1 MTEEI
6 RLNDGVMAEEIRV
19 VEHYS
24 ASILNKVGEGA
35 RVLGALR
42 DAGVNLI
49 AFWGYKH
56 GAGRAQL
63 EFIPE
68 DSATFV
74 AAAKQAKL
82 RLRKSTAL
90 YIHGEDRPGAIA
102 DILGKLA
109 GGAHQCSCRAGGASW
124 RGKLRHNRLPPASC
138 RSQGCERPERV
149 TLTGTA
155 RIAATVLKGTRRRSV
170 LDWQLRLATITTEVF
185 AMISK
190 EVQPPDPVPCAESE
204 ASQPRVS
211 PSEDPDKIRGEVFK
225 RMFPDVPREPSE

>member
-6 RLNDGVMAEEIRV
+6 RLKEGVMAEEIRV

-56 GAGRAQL
+56 GAGKAKL

-82 RLRKSTAL
+82 RLRKSAAL
-90 YIHGEDRPGAIA
+90 YIHGDDRPGAVA
-102 DILGKLA
+102 DILAKLA
-109 GGAHQCSCRAGGASW
+109 RAHINVAAVQAVCGGGGTYGTIVFLPQTAAREAASA
-124 RGKLRHNRLPPASC
+124 L
-138 RSQGCERPERV
+138 
-149 TLTGTA
+149 
-155 RIAATVLKGTRRRSV
+155 AAV
-170 LDWQLRLATITTEVF
+170 
-185 AMISK
+185 
-190 EVQPPDPVPCAESE
+190 
-204 ASQPRVS
+204 
-211 PSEDPDKIRGEVFK
+211 
-225 RMFPDVPREPSE
+225 

>member
-6 RLNDGVMAEEIRV
+6 RLKEGVMAEEIRV

-35 RVLGALR
+35 RVLAALR

-56 GAGRAQL
+56 GEGRAQL

-90 YIHGEDRPGAIA
+90 YIYGDDRPGAIA
-102 DILGKLA
+102 DILAKLA
-109 GGAHQCSCRAGGASW
+109 RSRINVAAVQGVCGGGGSY
-124 RGKLRHNRLPPASC
+124 GTIVFLPPAAA
-138 RSQGCERPERV
+138 RKAVRV
-149 TLTGTA
+149 
-155 RIAATVLKGTRRRSV
+155 
-170 LDWQLRLATITTEVF
+170 LAV
-185 AMISK
+185 A
-190 EVQPPDPVPCAESE
+190 
-204 ASQPRVS
+204 
-211 PSEDPDKIRGEVFK
+211 
-225 RMFPDVPREPSE
+225 

>member
-6 RLNDGVMAEEIRV
+6 RLKEGLMAEEIRE

-90 YIHGEDRPGAIA
+90 YIYGDNRPGAIA
-102 DILGKLA
+102 DILAKLA
-109 GGAHQCSCRAGGASW
+109 RAHINVAAVQAVCGAGGSY
-124 RGKLRHNRLPPASC
+124 GTIVFLP
-138 RSQGCERPERV
+138 Q
-149 TLTGTA
+149 
-155 RIAATVLKGTRRRSV
+155 AATRKAASA
-170 LDWQLRLATITTEVF
+170 LA
-185 AMISK
+185 A
-190 EVQPPDPVPCAESE
+190 A
-204 ASQPRVS
+204 
-211 PSEDPDKIRGEVFK
+211 
-225 RMFPDVPREPSE
+225 

>member
-6 RLNDGVMAEEIRV
+6 RLKEGVMAEEIRV
-19 VEHYS
+19 VDHYS
-24 ASILNKVGEGA
+24 VSIANKVGEGA

-90 YIHGEDRPGAIA
+90 YIHGDSLEPRSLEFGVWLLAGPNIHRDASPGAGHGSGR
-102 DILGKLA
+102 DMP
-109 GGAHQCSCRAGGASW
+109 SS
-124 RGKLRHNRLPPASC
+124 PPC
-138 RSQGCERPERV
+138 
-149 TLTGTA
+149 
-155 RIAATVLKGTRRRSV
+155 
-170 LDWQLRLATITTEVF
+170 
-185 AMISK
+185 
-190 EVQPPDPVPCAESE
+190 
-204 ASQPRVS
+204 
-211 PSEDPDKIRGEVFK
+211 
-225 RMFPDVPREPSE
+225 

>member
-6 RLNDGVMAEEIRV
+6 RLNEGVMADEIRV

-42 DAGVNLI
+42 DSGVNLI

-68 DSATFV
+68 DSAIFV

-90 YIHGEDRPGAIA
+90 FIHGEDRPGAIA
-102 DILGKLA
+102 DILAKLA
-109 GGAHQCSCRAGGASW
+109 EARVNVAAVQAVCGGAGSYGTIVF
-124 RGKLRHNRLPPASC
+124 LPEAA
-138 RSQGCERPERV
+138 
-149 TLTGTA
+149 A
-155 RIAATVLKGTRRRSV
+155 RKAATVLS
-170 LDWQLRLATITTEVF
+170 A
-185 AMISK
+185 A
-190 EVQPPDPVPCAESE
+190 
-204 ASQPRVS
+204 
-211 PSEDPDKIRGEVFK
+211 
-225 RMFPDVPREPSE
+225 